1 MSEHELR
8 NENQPEEKTFE
19 EAMDEMEK
27 IVERLEQGDVP
38 LEEAIDL
45 FQKGMIL
52 SKTCHQKLQKV
63 EEKMDQILQEDG
75 NMKEFLIQEDDTA

>member
-1 MSEHELR
+1 MSEHE
-8 NENQPEEKTFE
+8 QEKTFE
-19 EAMDEMEK
+19 EAMGEMEK

-45 FQKGMIL
+45 FQKGMTL

>member
-1 MSEHELR
+1 MSEHE
-8 NENQPEEKTFE
+8 QEKTFE
-19 EAMDEMEK
+19 EAMGEMEK

-45 FQKGMIL
+45 FQKGMTL
-52 SKTCHQKLQKV
+52 SKTCHQKLRKV